1 MSVRKKLDRYSSI
14 AGVKSAT
21 SRKWTPSAASCGR
34 SDSFQQ
40 RDRLPIIVS
49 ARPRMAISCC
59 SVFRP
64 SGERSSMPARYFFSS
79 VASRTMKNS
88 SRLVPLMP
96 RNLTRSSS
104 GCAVSHAWAST
115 RWLNSSH
122 ENSRLRYSAGFEGR
136 PGRRRASRAAGRP
149 ARSSCAV
156 GADGPSRSCLRV
168 GRRRRRRVGR
178 RRGAGSSLYRAR
190 AGQPSRA
197 V

>member
-1 MSVRKKLDRYSSI
+1 MFSGTGTKRGSMSGTLTRANLVRPPCFTTTARFLLRFEMYGNGWPGSNASGVRTGKMSVRKKLARYSLI

-21 SRKWTPSAASCGR
+21 SRKWTPSAASSGR

-104 GCAVSHAWAST
+104 GCALSHAWAST

-122 ENSRLRYSAGFEGR
+122 ESSRFR
-136 PGRRRASRAAGRP
+136 
-149 ARSSCAV
+149 
-156 GADGPSRSCLRV
+156 
-168 GRRRRRRVGR
+168 
-178 RRGAGSSLYRAR
+178 
-190 AGQPSRA
+190 
-197 V
+197 